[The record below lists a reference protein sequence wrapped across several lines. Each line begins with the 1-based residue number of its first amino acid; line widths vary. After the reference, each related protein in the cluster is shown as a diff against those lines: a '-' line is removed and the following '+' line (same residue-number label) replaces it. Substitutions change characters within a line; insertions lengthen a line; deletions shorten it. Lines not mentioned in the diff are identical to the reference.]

1 MVIIFLKKKAK
12 QKSVKQTYKNFY
24 FVSVKLTTIFGKA
37 QQILIFSSKQDRFV
51 THKDVR
57 DKMKYEQRILTFF
70 ETTLAMFEN

>member
-1 MVIIFLKKKAK
+1 MIIFLKKNSK

-37 QQILIFSSKQDRFV
+37 QQILTFSSKQDRFV